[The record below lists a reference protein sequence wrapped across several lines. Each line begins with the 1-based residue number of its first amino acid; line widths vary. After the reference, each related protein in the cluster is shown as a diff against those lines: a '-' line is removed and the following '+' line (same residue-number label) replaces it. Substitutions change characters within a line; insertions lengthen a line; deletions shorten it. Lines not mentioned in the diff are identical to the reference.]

1 MFKADWRKAV
11 GGGELNH
18 REQQNTSL
26 LSYIFLVIFNFH
38 SYGIQ
43 YFINSS
49 PILNYFH
56 KNVSFLVL

>member
-18 REQQNTSL
+18 REQQNISL
-26 LSYIFLVIFNFH
+26 LSYIFIVIFNFH

-49 PILNYFH
+49 PI
-56 KNVSFLVL
+56 